1 MFSPTFA
8 MKKKNRGQKGAI
20 QLPVLIVI
28 IGIIAAGFALYGR
41 GELFS
46 LMADISQVFSAGEQQ
61 KLSGD
66 SSSTD
71 VLQEEAEI
79 SAADVQ
85 AGKENNGVIS
95 GEGTYVLGV
104 IDGDTIILEGGE
116 KVKYIGVDAPETV
129 DPALPVECFGRQA
142 AYENKNLVAGKKVRM
157 ESDGA
162 DKDKDGDL
170 LRYVWVGDTFVN
182 DYLIR
187 EGFARSSLPS
197 GIAQYSQQ
205 FAEAEAAAK
214 KDMKGLWKA
223 CEISSEDLSLDI
235 PITYDAIS
243 DMGGC
248 TDPAALNFN
257 WKATFN
263 DGSCRYPYRPVQQT
277 GSQQDTIPPKIENVQ
292 EKEVGTKSATII
304 WTTDEPSTS
313 RIQYGKTLD
322 LPLITPFDPELSLS
336 HSMTLE
342 NLDMGSTYY
351 YRIIS
356 ADASNNWPI
365 FISRAFTTLHINGE
379 LSVETMSL
387 APEEPVVMM
396 GEQGKKLG
404 MWRFNAND
412 LEDLEVSQVI
422 VYNKNIAG
430 AANVLN
436 LELWCGGN
444 PMESSGD
451 RLVSNNIVF
460 NEGKEKCI
468 VPKAD
473 SLVFTLYGDIALPEE
488 GGISGEEMRFFL
500 ELPGEITGSPSDS
513 IIAASEF
520 GYAQTK
526 DPGEKIANPV
536 YSYRTSLSVQMQ
548 CYNMCAVRQRNAR
561 DKMAKLILSS
571 SNNQEAS
578 IESISFKVNGDIRP
592 AATQTVF
599 YLESEKGEKVGQGIL
614 QSPSGEVN
622 VVFDPQLIVT
632 KDPKTLILVTD
643 TQYFLVADES
653 HLAENLNIVVDRG
666 SPEEA
671 GGFRWY
677 DQEDGGPISWV
688 YSAEPISVSLGY

>member
-1 MFSPTFA
+1 MFSPIS
-8 MKKKNRGQKGAI
+8 MEKKNKKQRGAI

-28 IGIIAAGFALYGR
+28 IGIIAAGAALYRR

-46 LMADISQVFSAGEQQ
+46 LMADISQTFSPEEQEN
-61 KLSGD
+61 LPGD
-66 SSSTD
+66 SSSTETF
-71 VLQEEAEI
+71 QEEAEI
-79 SAADVQ
+79 SAAD
-85 AGKENNGVIS
+85 AGSEEKDSEAEL

-116 KVKYIGVDAPETV
+116 RVKYIGVDAPETV
-129 DPALPVECFGRQA
+129 NPSSPVECFGRQA
-142 AYENKNLVAGKKVRM
+142 AYENKNLVAGKRVRL
-157 ESDGA
+157 ESDGT
-162 DKDKDGDL
+162 DQDKDGNL

-182 DYLIR
+182 YYLIE
-187 EGFARSSLPS
+187 EGFAQRDSLPS
-197 GIAQYSQQ
+197 DSQYSQQ
-205 FAEAEAAAK
+205 LVEAEAAAK

-223 CEISSEDLSLDI
+223 CEVSSEDLSLDI

-243 DMGGC
+243 EMGGC

-292 EKEVGTKSATII
+292 DKEVGTRSATIT

-322 LPLITPFDPELSLS
+322 MPLITPFNPELSLS
-336 HSMTLE
+336 HSVVLE

-387 APEEPVVMM
+387 APEEPIVIM
-396 GEQGKKLG
+396 GEQGEKLG

-412 LEDLEVSQVI
+412 LEDIEISQVI

-430 AANVLN
+430 AANALN

-444 PMESSGD
+444 PMEPSGG

-460 NEGKEKCI
+460 NGGKEKCI
-468 VPKAD
+468 IPRGD
-473 SLVFTLYGDIALPEE
+473 SLIFTLYGDVALPEE
-488 GGISGEEMRFFL
+488 GGVSDEKMRFFL
-500 ELPGEITGSPSDS
+500 ELPNEITGSPSDS
-513 IIAASEF
+513 IIAKSEF
-520 GYAQTK
+520 GYSQTK

-536 YSYRTSLSVQMQ
+536 YSYRTMLNVQMQ
-548 CYNMCAVRQRNAR
+548 CFNMCAVRQRDTADR
-561 DKMAKLILSS
+561 MAKFIISS
-571 SNNQEAS
+571 SNDQEAS
-578 IESISFKVNGDIRP
+578 IESITLEVSGDIKP
-592 AATQTVF
+592 SATQTVF
-599 YLESEKGEKVGQGIL
+599 YLDTERGERVGEGVFRY
-614 QSPSGEVN
+614 SDSEVN
-622 VVFDPQLIVT
+622 IVFDSQLTVT
-632 KDPKTLILVTD
+632 NSQKTLILVAD
-643 TQYFLVADES
+643 TQSLLVRDES
-653 HLAENLNIVVDRG
+653 HLAENLNIAVDRG

-677 DQEDGGPISWV
+677 DEEGGEPISWV
-688 YSAEPISVSLGY
+688 YSVEPIGVNLGY